1 MADPRVPTLDAQP
14 NRLFKLWQE
23 MGRIPKVFDSWAD
36 LEQQYVELVHNG
48 TPEKTARE
56 ALGVTYKNHLG
67 NNLLQMNEASD
78 GSKRGINKRA
88 IREDYNVATSSHVL
102 QNYGKDVDDWYKG
115 ELRKDWV
122 GISETERKVRQAET
136 GKQFHRGHGVGALQG
151 GSTSRNNMYP
161 EHGERNV
168 LHGSA
173 DRWPREVMEDIGV
186 PPTDMADF
194 YERKLQDAGLGLVRP
209 NDFLATAA
217 DEQMVSPTGPKTY
230 IRDNEAGRSPE
241 SMPATQQMLNELEAQ
256 GVSKQAI
263 EDWSR
268 DQSGTFSR
276 GDAVKQSGPVKTVQ
290 KPVKVPV
297 KVVEE
302 GKTRASLR
310 LVPQGSAAAIPTP
323 VRMDG
328 STSVRQGRP
337 VVRKA
342 GKWVTAPW
350 ASKPSSKPSAKPAA
364 STGTRRSRRP
374 SGTASA
380 GRRSLTI
387 GQNPLSPLNR
397 GSALTGAIERATNE
411 AMQDIPG
418 WSPLWLKLAD

>member
-14 NRLFKLWQE
+14 DRLFRLWQD
-23 MGRIPKVFDSWAD
+23 MGRIPKVFTSWAD

-48 TPEKTARE
+48 TPEPRARE

-67 NNLLQMNEASD
+67 NNLLQINEASD
-78 GSKRGINKRA
+78 GSRRGLNKRA
-88 IREDYNVATSSHVL
+88 IREDYNIATSTHVI
-102 QNYGKDVDDWYKG
+102 QNYGKEVDDWYRN
-115 ELRKDWV
+115 ELRKDWF
-122 GISETERKVRQAET
+122 GISETERKNSQAET

-173 DRWPREVMEDIGV
+173 DRWPRPVMEDIGV

-194 YERKLQDAGLGLVRP
+194 YERKLQADGLGLVRP

-241 SMPATQQMLNELEAQ
+241 SMPATQQRLNELEAQ
-256 GVSKQAI
+256 GVSRQAI
-263 EDWSR
+263 ENWSK

-276 GDAVKQSGPVKTVQ
+276 GDAVQQSGPVKVVQ

-302 GKTRASLR
+302 GKTRPSSR
-310 LVPQGSAAAIPTP
+310 LVSRGSAAALPNP
-323 VRMDG
+323 VRPEG
-328 STSVRQGRP
+328 SKSVLNGKP
-337 VVRKA
+337 VIWKG
-342 GKWVTAPW
+342 GKWVAAPW
-350 ASKPSSKPSAKPAA
+350 APKPVAAKPKPVAA
-364 STGTRRSRRP
+364 KPKPTAAKSNPKPVAAKPNTKPNRNKLSASENIRLLQNAVQDAIPIHPGMSLP
-374 SGTASA
+374 SY
-380 GRRSLTI
+380 SLI
-387 GQNPLSPLNR
+387 QG
-397 GSALTGAIERATNE
+397 I
-411 AMQDIPG
+411 
-418 WSPLWLKLAD
+418 

>member
-14 NRLFKLWQE
+14 DRLFRLWQE
-23 MGRIPKVFDSWAD
+23 MGRIPKAFTSWAD
-36 LEQQYVELVHNG
+36 LEQQYTELVSNG
-48 TPEKTARE
+48 TPEKVARE

-67 NNLLQMNEASD
+67 SPLLQMNEASD

-88 IREDYNVATSSHVL
+88 IREDYNVVTSTHVL
-102 QNYGKDVDDWYKG
+102 QNYGKEVDDWYRN

-122 GISETERKVRQAET
+122 GVSETERKARQAET

-173 DRWPREVMEDIGV
+173 DRWPRAVMEDIGV

-194 YERKLQDAGLGLVRP
+194 YERKLQEDGLGLVRP

-241 SMPATQQMLNELEAQ
+241 SMPATQQRLNELEAQ
-256 GVSKQAI
+256 GVSRQAI
-263 EDWSR
+263 ENWSR

-276 GDAVKQSGPVKTVQ
+276 GNSEANSGPVRVVQ
-290 KPVKVPV
+290 PAVRTPV

-302 GKTRASLR
+302 GKTRPSSR
-310 LVPQGSAAAIPTP
+310 LVSRGSAAAVPKPARPEGSQSVLNGKP
-323 VRMDG
+323 VIWKG
-328 STSVRQGRP
+328 
-337 VVRKA
+337 
-342 GKWVTAPW
+342 GKWVAAPW
-350 ASKPSSKPSAKPAA
+350 APKPTPPKPAA
-364 STGTRRSRRP
+364 KPKPAPPKQAAKPDKPNRSR
-374 SGTASA
+374 
-380 GRRSLTI
+380 
-387 GQNPLSPLNR
+387 LSPTEQIRRLQN
-397 GSALTGAIERATNE
+397 TTPDAIP
-411 AMQDIPG
+411 IHPG
-418 WSPLWLKLAD
+418 MSLPSFSLIQGV